1 MKRILAC
8 SLLLTSAAVALAC
21 SSKSGDDAKGA
32 GPAGPTDDTTD
43 PGATPAPQDDGGAA
57 PAPPPGPAPGSEDPS
72 GNPIL
77 LGTPRVVRSF
87 TPPGGTPYFVDGPQW
102 SALRSQ
108 LFVSLPFAANLAG
121 GKGILT
127 TFKSDGTNYTEL
139 RAGDTISTGVI
150 GNSVDKDGNLISA
163 ELKSITRTTLSAAGV
178 GAVTV
183 LATGYSPFGDP
194 DAAAATPFDTPN
206 DLVALDDGTI
216 YVTDP
221 GYEVNPRP
229 AVGHLFKIAP
239 GAHVATIV
247 QSYDYNPSP
256 NGIAVTKDQSTLYVG
271 FTAPAE
277 GTPPFIR
284 KYTISADRTLVD
296 GGKLVELPVDS
307 SPDGMAL
314 DDSGNIYLAIKG
326 GIAVF
331 KATGEPY
338 GGSGAK
344 VPQTVVDGEPT
355 SVTFGGADRKSLYVT
370 VKDGKVLELKTK
382 VAGLVQ

>member
-8 SLLLTSAAVALAC
+8 SLLLTSAALAFAC
-21 SSKSGDDAKGA
+21 GSKSSNDAKGA
-32 GPAGPTDDTTD
+32 GAAGPAADGTD
-43 PGATPAPQDDGGAA
+43 PGATPGPQEDGGTASAPEAA
-57 PAPPPGPAPGSEDPS
+57 PPQGTEDPS

-87 TPPGGTPYFVDGPQW
+87 TPPGGAPYFVDGPQW

-127 TFKSDGTNYTEL
+127 TFKVDGTNYTEL
-139 RAGDTISTGVI
+139 RAGDTLMTGVI
-150 GNSVDKDGNLISA
+150 GNSIDHDGNLISA
-163 ELKSITRTTLSAAGV
+163 ELKSITRTTLTATGV
-178 GAVTV
+178 GTV
-183 LATGYSPFGDP
+183 SVIATGYSASADK

-206 DLVALDDGTI
+206 DLIALDDGTI

-221 GYEVNPRP
+221 GYEVVPRP
-229 AVGHLFKIAP
+229 QTGHLFKIAP
-239 GAHVATIV
+239 GASVATIV
-247 QSYDYNPSP
+247 AAYDYNPSP
-256 NGIAVTKDQSTLYVG
+256 NGIALSKDQSTLYVG

-296 GGKLVELPVDS
+296 DGKLLELPAGS
-307 SPDGMAL
+307 TPDGMAV
-314 DDSGNIYLAIKG
+314 DDSGNIYVALGA

-331 KATGEPY
+331 KSTGEAY
-338 GGSGAK
+338 GGGK
-344 VPQTVVDGEPT
+344 VPQTLIDGEPT
-355 SVTFGGADRKSLYVT
+355 SVTFGGAYRKSLFVT
-370 VKDGKVLELKTK
+370 VKNGKVLELRTK
-382 VAGLVQ
+382 VAGLSQ